1 VTLTRALLHTL
12 PKVELHVHLD
22 GCIRP
27 ATMIEL
33 AADQGVRLPADSPDD
48 LANAMLVAH
57 AGSLEEYLERY
68 EVTLAVMQSRDA
80 LERIAYEF
88 VIDSAAEN
96 TRYVEVRFC
105 PVLHMPSLT
114 LAQAVESS
122 LAGLEK
128 AQAETGTVARLIL
141 CGLRTLNPSVSLDV
155 ARAAVDHK
163 EGGVVA
169 FDLAGNEYGH
179 PARDHLAAFEYALG
193 RDLACTCHAGE
204 GDGPDSIREAVHI
217 CGAHR
222 VGHGTRLCEDPDL
235 EAELIDRGVPL
246 EVCLTSN
253 RHTRTV
259 MDLSRHPARRYFDLG
274 GAVTLNTD
282 SRLMDSTT
290 MTDEFLIAHEKL
302 GFTRSEI
309 DTLILNAVDGA
320 FLQAPERQALR
331 ATVQSEL
338 ESIA

>member
-1 VTLTRALLHTL
+1 MTLTRALLHKL

-48 LANAMLVAH
+48 LAKAMLVRH

-68 EVTLAVMQSRDA
+68 EITLAVMQSRDA

-88 VIDSAAEN
+88 VVDSAAEN

-128 AQAETGTVARLIL
+128 AQAETGTLARLIL
-141 CGLRTLNPSVSLDV
+141 CGLRTLDPSVSLDV
-155 ARAAVDHK
+155 SRAAVDYK
-163 EGGVVA
+163 QSGVVA
-169 FDLAGNEYGH
+169 FDLAGSEYGH

-193 RDLACTCHAGE
+193 RDLACTCHSGE

-222 VGHGTRLCEDPDL
+222 VGHGTRLFEDPDL

-253 RHTRTV
+253 LHTHTV
-259 MDLSRHPARRYFDLG
+259 TDLSRHPARRYFDLG

-309 DTLILNAVDGA
+309 DTLILNAIDAA
-320 FLQAPERQALR
+320 FLPAPEKQALR

-338 ESIA
+338 ESMA

>member
-1 VTLTRALLHTL
+1 MTLTRALLQKL

-33 AADQGVRLPADSPDD
+33 AAEQGVRLPADTPEA
-48 LANAMLVAH
+48 LASAMLVAH
-57 AGSLEEYLERY
+57 AGSLEDYLERY
-68 EVTLAVMQSRDA
+68 DITLAVTQSRDA

-88 VIDSAAEN
+88 VVDSAAEN

-114 LAQAVESS
+114 LAQAVEAP
-122 LAGLEK
+122 LAGIERG
-128 AQAETGTVARLIL
+128 QAETGTMVRLIL
-141 CGLRTLNPSVSLDV
+141 CGLRTLGPSVSLDV
-155 ARAAVDHK
+155 ARAAVDYR
-163 EGGVVA
+163 ESGVVA
-169 FDLAGNEYGH
+169 FDLAGAEYGH

-217 CGAHR
+217 CGVHR
-222 VGHGTRLCEDPDL
+222 VGHGTRLFENPDL

-253 RHTRTV
+253 RHTHTV
-259 MDLSRHPARRYFDLG
+259 MDLSHHPARRYFDLG
-274 GAVTLNTD
+274 GVVTLNTD

-290 MTDEFLIAHEKL
+290 MTDEFLIAHQEL

-309 DTLILNAVDGA
+309 DTLILNAIDAA
-320 FLQAPERQALR
+320 FLPAPEKQALR
-331 ATVQSEL
+331 ATVRSEL
-338 ESIA
+338 ESTA